1 MQHADQRLDPLNSN
15 PSSRAY
21 AVISRNPTAPININI
36 SKAFNIYLAPKA
48 SGVNK
53 EFNLAELPL
62 LYTRFAIADIVAY
75 PINIVT
81 PL

>member
-1 MQHADQRLDPLNSN
+1 
-15 PSSRAY
+15 
-21 AVISRNPTAPININI
+21 VAPININT
-36 SKAFNIYLAPKA
+36 SEAFDICPAPEA

-62 LYTRFAIADIVAY
+62 LYTGLIIVDMVACLV
-75 PINIVT
+75 NIIT